1 MVPAN
6 FSLNH
11 VCFESF
17 RPILSEKLNSPKI
30 SELQRKLNK
39 SDKTLSI
46 ILFLM
51 LIRAI

>member
-17 RPILSEKLNSPKI
+17 IPILSEKQNSPKI

-39 SDKTLSI
+39 SDKTFSI